1 MKEYKEILQLIKAS
15 QFPESDLTI
24 GPDWD
29 WDAIYNEAVSQAVIG
44 IVASV
49 VPKAVV
55 ASDKR
60 WKEAKLK
67 QTANYVRYSRA
78 EEELK
83 RVLDEADIP
92 FVILKGNAAAIYYK
106 NPELR
111 KMGDIDFLVP
121 QSKFTQ
127 AQNVLEKNGYQRD
140 NHGENPR
147 HIGYK
152 KEGISFELHHH
163 FSHEEMD
170 IEDYVI
176 DGLSNRVVGKINKH
190 EFPMLPNIANGL
202 VLLDHMKSHLRYGMG
217 LRQIIDWMM
226 YVSLELSDEVWIG
239 EFEQIVRN
247 KKLRKFA
254 ITVTRMCQ
262 MYLGLPKTITWCKDA
277 DEELCKRLM
286 ANVVASGNFGRKK
299 SSGNSIETVSSNIRR
314 IGLFRYLQ
322 IAGEHNWKAYKKH
335 HWLKPFAW
343 LYQIFRYARLGF
355 RTGRNGKQ
363 ISGDVHR
370 SKERVK
376 LLEDLGIK

>member
-15 QFPESDLTI
+15 QFSGSDLSI
-24 GPDWD
+24 GQDKD
-29 WDAIYNEAVSQAVIG
+29 WDAIYNEAVGQAVIG

-49 VPKAVV
+49 VPKDVV
-55 ASDKR
+55 TSDKR
-60 WKEAKLK
+60 WQEAKLR
-67 QTANYVRYSRA
+67 QMADYIRYCLA
-78 EEELK
+78 EEELRNVMDK
-83 RVLDEADIP
+83 ADIP
-92 FVILKGNAAAIYYK
+92 FVILKGNAAAIYYN

-111 KMGDIDFLVP
+111 RMGDIDFLVP
-121 QSKFTQ
+121 QNLFAQ
-127 AQNVLEKNGYQRD
+127 ARIFLEKNGYQRD
-140 NHGENPR
+140 NHRENPR

-152 KEGISFELHHH
+152 KDGITFELHHH
-163 FSHEEMD
+163 FSREEMD
-170 IEDYVI
+170 IESYI
-176 DGLSNRVVGKINKH
+176 IEGLNNRVIGKINKH

-202 VLLDHMKSHLRYGMG
+202 VLLDHMKSHLRSGMG

-226 YVSLELSDEVWIG
+226 YVNCELSDKVWLE
-239 EFEQIVRN
+239 EFEQIASD
-247 KKLRKFA
+247 KKLRKLA

-262 MYLGLPKTITWCKDA
+262 MYLGLPETITWCKNA

-299 SSGNSIETVSSNIRR
+299 GSGNSIETVSSNIRR

-343 LYQIFRYARLGF
+343 IYQIFRYARLGF
-355 RTGRNGKQ
+355 RTGRNRKQ

>member
-15 QFPESDLTI
+15 QFPESELTI

-67 QTANYVRYSRA
+67 QTANYVRYCRA

-92 FVILKGNAAAIYYK
+92 FVILKGNSAAIYY
-106 NPELR
+106 NQPEQR
-111 KMGDIDFLVP
+111 KMGDIDFIVP
-121 QSKFTQ
+121 NSDYEKAKT
-127 AQNVLEKNGYQRD
+127 VLAENGYIE
-140 NHGENPR
+140 HHEEGPR

-152 KEGISFELHHH
+152 KDGTSFELHHR
-163 FSHEEMD
+163 FSHD
-170 IEDYVI
+170 DVDFEDYVI
-176 DGLSNRVVGKINKH
+176 EGIKNRVLGKIEEH
-190 EFPMLPNIANGL
+190 EFPMLPSLSNGL
-202 VLLDHMKSHLRYGMG
+202 VLLDHMKAHLKSALG

-226 YVSLELSDEVWIG
+226 YVNKELPDTVWHESFEKICKEIG
-239 EFEQIVRN
+239 MY
-247 KKLRKFA
+247 KFA

-262 MYLGLPKTITWCKDA
+262 MYLGLTESITWCREA

-286 ANVVASGNFGRKK
+286 TNIIRTGNFGRKL
-299 SSGNSIETVSSNIRR
+299 NSIEVVSSNIRR
-314 IGLFRYLQ
+314 KGLFRYLQ

-343 LYQIFRYARLGF
+343 FYQIFRYARQGF
-355 RTGRNGKQ
+355 SSGRSRKQ
-363 ISGDVHR
+363 ISGDVRR

-376 LLEDLGIK
+376 LLKDLEIR